1 MFKTKKQS
9 IFTAVLLSLAILL
22 VFAGFGCKK
31 KPTANETEPIN
42 INFWSVFDDK
52 EVYDP
57 IITAYKTV
65 KPNVNIVYKKLTYE
79 EYEKAVV
86 EGLAAGQGPDIWSI
100 HNTWL
105 PRHQSK
111 LAAMPDSIMTSAM
124 YNDTF
129 VEVASS
135 DFVVDDKIYG
145 IPMSVDTLALYYN
158 KDLLNTEG
166 IVTAPEDWE
175 AFKDAVKRLTKTDIS
190 DNILQSGA
198 AIGTAKNINR
208 AVDILY
214 LLMLQNGTQMV
225 NSQFTQAT
233 FNLPDQ
239 NDPKYFPGTAAMTFY
254 TDFANSK
261 KEIYSWNLNM
271 PYSIDAFIEEKTA
284 MMFNYS
290 YQRSYLKIKAP
301 NLNYGVSP
309 APQILGAQKAV
320 NYANY
325 WANVV
330 SQASQNQNEA
340 WDFVNFMSSKE
351 NDDAYCKKTD
361 RPASRIDVLQTQL
374 DDPNLKTFAKQALTA
389 KSWYQTN
396 PAETEVL
403 FNNAIDAIVS
413 QQTTSSDEINTLAQ
427 QVTSLMR

>member
-1 MFKTKKQS
+1 MFKTKRQS
-9 IFTAVLLSLAILL
+9 VLTLAFLILASLLIFT
-22 VFAGFGCKK
+22 GFGCKK
-31 KPTANETEPIN
+31 KPTANEIQPITL
-42 INFWSVFDDK
+42 NFWSVFDDK

-57 IITAYKTV
+57 MITAYQTSH
-65 KPNVNIVYKKLTYE
+65 PNIHIVYKKLTYE

-86 EGLAAGQGPDIWSI
+86 EGLASGQGPDIWTI

-105 PRHQSK
+105 PKDIGK
-111 LAAMPDSIMTSAM
+111 LAPMPDSLMTSAM
-124 YNDTF
+124 YKDAF

-135 DFVVDDKIYG
+135 DFVFDEKIYG

-175 AFKDAVKRLTKTDIS
+175 IFKDATTKLTKTDIT
-190 DNILQSGA
+190 DNIVQSGA
-198 AIGTAKNINR
+198 AIGTSKNINR

-225 NSQFTQAT
+225 NNQLTGAT
-233 FNLPDQ
+233 FNLADV

-290 YQRSYLKIKAP
+290 YQRSYLKSKAP
-301 NLNYGVSP
+301 NLNYGVAP
-309 APQILGAQKAV
+309 VPQITGTQKAV

-325 WANVV
+325 WGNVV
-330 SQASQNQNEA
+330 SQASKYQAES
-340 WDFVNFMSSKE
+340 WDFVNFISGKD
-351 NDDAYCKKTD
+351 NVDAYCKKTD
-361 RPASRIDVLQTQL
+361 RPASRIDVLQAQL
-374 DDPNLKTFAKQALTA
+374 DDPNLKVFAKQALTA
-389 KSWYQTN
+389 KSWYQKD
-396 PAETEVL
+396 PAQTETL

-413 QQTTSSDEINTLAQ
+413 EQSTVGDEINTLAQ

>member
-9 IFTAVLLSLAILL
+9 IFTAVLLSLAVLL

-31 KPTANETEPIN
+31 KPTANEIQPIN
-42 INFWSVFDDK
+42 LNFWSVFDDK

-57 IITAYKTV
+57 IIIAYEETH
-65 KPNVNIVYKKLTYE
+65 PNIHIVYKKLTYE
-79 EYEKAVV
+79 EYEKVVV

-105 PRHQSK
+105 PKHQSK
-111 LAAMPDSIMTSAM
+111 LAPMPDSIMTGAM

-129 VEVASS
+129 VEVASN
-135 DFVVDDKIYG
+135 DFVVDDRIYG
-145 IPMSVDTLALYYN
+145 IPLSVDTLALYYN

-166 IVTAPEDWE
+166 IVTPPEDWE
-175 AFKDAVKRLTKTDIS
+175 AFKEAVKALTKTDIS
-190 DNILQSGA
+190 DNIIQSGA

-225 NSQFTQAT
+225 DSKLTQAT
-233 FNLPDQ
+233 FNLPDI

-271 PYSIDAFIEEKTA
+271 SYSIDAFIEEKTA

-290 YQRSYLKIKAP
+290 YERSYLKIKAP
-301 NLNYGVSP
+301 NLNYGIAPV
-309 APQILGAQKAV
+309 PQIQGAQKSA

-361 RPASRIDVLQTQL
+361 RPASRIDVLQSQL

-389 KSWYQTN
+389 KSWYQKS
-396 PAETEVL
+396 PAEIEVL
-403 FNNAIDAIVS
+403 FNNAIDQVVAQTVTVS
-413 QQTTSSDEINTLAQ
+413 DIINTLSA